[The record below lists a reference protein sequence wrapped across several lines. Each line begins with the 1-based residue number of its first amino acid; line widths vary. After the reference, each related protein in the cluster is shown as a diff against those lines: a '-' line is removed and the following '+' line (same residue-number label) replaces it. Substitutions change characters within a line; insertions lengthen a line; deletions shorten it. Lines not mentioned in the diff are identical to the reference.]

1 MPATDDNEMERNG
14 TELNESAPDDTA
26 QEVVDMYAFGDVSES
41 DVETP
46 DAVELDDPEQSR
58 KLAWL
63 LIGGG
68 VVLAIFLIL
77 RGPRKFIAWLVPI
90 GLIGGGLAL
99 LSQQRRAKLNAVTQ
113 RVLAEMDG
121 LGPVAKV
128 QVLIAVGRKQFPG

>member
-14 TELNESAPDDTA
+14 AELNESAPDDTA
-26 QEVVDMYAFGDVSES
+26 QEVVDMYDLGDVSES
-41 DVETP
+41 DAETP
-46 DAVELDDPEQSR
+46 DAVELDDPAQSR
-58 KLAWL
+58 KIAWL

-68 VVLAIFLIL
+68 VALTIFLIL

-128 QVLIAVGRKQFPG
+128 QVLIAVGREQFPG